1 MTTKPRMR
9 ATPYLLVLWLLF
21 VTASPMGRAQVGG
34 EATPTQLK
42 QFTIR
47 DRSRGLEWLRCSVGQ
62 IWNGYTCIGNARMLS
77 LDQARQ
83 AEILARNEL
92 GAWWRLPTVEELGTL
107 ICESCK
113 PPKIDVRLYP
123 NTMAAPYWTSS
134 KNRWSIGRY
143 WTVNFYTG
151 HTFGRNAPDMAR
163 YVRLVKDLP
172 QRQEAAAPK

>member
-1 MTTKPRMR
+1 MR
-9 ATPYLLVLWLLF
+9 ATPYFVAAWLLLLA
-21 VTASPMGRAQVGG
+21 ASPLGRAQTGG

-47 DRSRGLEWLRCSVGQ
+47 DRPRGLEWLRCSVGQ
-62 IWNGYTCIGNARMLS
+62 VWNGYTCIGNARMLT
-77 LDQARQ
+77 LDEARQ
-83 AEILARNEL
+83 AEMLARNEL
-92 GAWWRLPTVEELGTL
+92 GGGWRLPTVEELGTL

-113 PPKIDVRLYP
+113 PPKIDSRLYP
-123 NTMAAPYWTSS
+123 NTMAAPYWSSS

-143 WTVNFYTG
+143 WTLNFYTG

-172 QRQEAAAPK
+172 QRQEAAPPR